1 MACMGLSVHAATRP
15 PMPRDTPASIS
26 IFPSRP
32 TPRRAAVRHCSTPA
46 RRSSLHMRHRQPQL
60 SPSTHSPS
68 HAWCPPPFARGLTT
82 FNQRLRSRHCSHARR
97 PPMHGVNQR
106 PPSRHPALTLNQ
118 RPPSR
123 HPPMLVSTTL
133 QPTAPLAPH
142 RSHGACAT
150 SRHPAPCCCESL
162 FAASCAS
169 SLHTYT
175 PATSTHSHHHLSTH
189 PTLRSVGL
197 TTVHLQARLLATAA
211 HTVRTLAYYNSAFQ
225 THAPLVL
232 CVVCRGGYSPQ
243 GEN

>member
-1 MACMGLSVHAATRP
+1 MHGAFRACSHA
-15 PMPRDTPASIS
+15 
-26 IFPSRP
+26 
-32 TPRRAAVRHCSTPA
+32 
-46 RRSSLHMRHRQPQL
+46 
-60 SPSTHSPS
+60 PS
-68 HAWCPPPFARGLTT
+68 HATRHPGVNFNFPIPTHPAPSRCASLFDASTSFDTPHAPPPASTLTI
-82 FNQRLRSRHCSHARR
+82 
-97 PPMHGVNQR
+97 
-106 PPSRHPALTLNQ
+106 HPLTL
-118 RPPSR
+118 PC
-123 HPPMLVSTTL
+123 MVSTTLRSWVDNL

-175 PATSTHSHHHLSTH
+175 PATSTHSHLHLSTH

-197 TTVHLQARLLATAA
+197 TTVHLQPRQLATA
-211 HTVRTLAYYNSAFQ
+211 HTVRTLAYHNSAFQ